1 MTLQSSTSPVAV
13 RNAILAAAVLP
24 AARLQAH
31 PGHGYTSPN
40 PGHWVTSP
48 DHLATLTP
56 LLVGMGVVFWAA
68 GRFIARGRHRCW
80 MESLGLIVG
89 CSAGVLWGL
98 GR

>member
-1 MTLQSSTSPVAV
+1 MTLQSSPSFIPV
-13 RNAILAAAVLP
+13 RIAILAAAVLP
-24 AARLQAH
+24 AARVQAH
-31 PGHGYTSPN
+31 PGHEFTGPN
-40 PGHWVTSP
+40 LGHWVTSP
-48 DHLATLTP
+48 DHLATLAP